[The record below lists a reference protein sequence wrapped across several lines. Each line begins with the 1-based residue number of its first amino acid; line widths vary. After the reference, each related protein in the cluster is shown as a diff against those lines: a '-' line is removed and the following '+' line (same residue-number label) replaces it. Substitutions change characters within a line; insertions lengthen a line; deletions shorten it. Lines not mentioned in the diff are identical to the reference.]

1 MFPRLT
7 LGYCSPGRSS
17 TYIKERYG
25 PYVAGAYFIL
35 KQGGAVKYDGKG
47 VTMGLGEAGERLSP
61 GLFSQSDSL
70 PCVPW
75 SLPPPGCVARD
86 LFLTSVKWDG
96 SCV

>member
-1 MFPRLT
+1 MVFPRLT

-47 VTMGLGEAGERLSP
+47 VTVGLGEAGERLSKP
-61 GLFSQSDSL
+61 RALQSVRQASVRALVSARSWLCGWGL
-70 PCVPW
+70 VPDICKMGW
-75 SLPPPGCVARD
+75 
-86 LFLTSVKWDG
+86 
-96 SCV
+96 